1 MLETVAWIVLLMGL
15 GAIIVLLVGWAI
27 IWVSKEDI

>member
-1 MLETVAWIVLLMGL
+1 MLETVAWAVVLMGL
-15 GAIIVLLVGWAI
+15 GAIIVLLVGAAV

>member
-1 MLETVAWIVLLMGL
+1 MLESIAWTIVLMGL
-15 GAIIVLLVGWAI
+15 GAIIVLLVGVAV

>member
-1 MLETVAWIVLLMGL
+1 MLESIAWSIVLMGL
-15 GAIIVLLVGWAI
+15 GAIIVLLVGAAV